1 MNPKIIL
8 CLALVLIGDV
18 LGCSTR
24 ARHSTSS
31 PVGVRLTGHASWN
44 GGGQAWPF
52 EIVMEG
58 FDHYYRKEWQ
68 PAQTNLGVAL
78 KTASP
83 VIVALAID
91 DFYDSKDRAYV
102 ARRLWQGDKFRGVAS
117 DELREVVENGHYT
130 EEFLAPVSREHF
142 PKPCVIKWA
151 ELPSLIITYTIENVE
166 FTYQRNPQFFADAR
180 KEYWAD
186 RDNHPAQEPTWHPK
200 PSPGQV
206 IAGDALKEAKQ
217 NPDAAIAKLR
227 EALAQFPLDQPLGA
241 WNQSELMGA
250 LWQIRGLAEKDAL
263 VNSFYRTVP
272 LVPHGRTSP
281 NGDLDHGP
289 LCFLRAIGSA
299 KRNETPD
306 LLAAIIA
313 DPRFDQTD
321 APTVVEMMVMSSE
334 GFPLPKEIPMGAP
347 AWPPVQMV
355 RELGPQRRLAPMWRN
370 SLRRHFGLPEEKLP
384 VWSWLSPKTNAP
396 LWGES
401 VDDLQMAC
409 SVDASNGV
417 LHCSV
422 RNAGTNAIAYNDFVF
437 GYVFYVSIEIREA
450 TGWKRVVSDNLPEGH
465 GIFATIAA
473 DTKARWLQPGEIITN
488 TWVRRDLLRVLQF
501 GPGPRQAF
509 LCEISGRDTFVMDL
523 EEARWMWPKT
533 ILQQRSVEA
542 RVRQIFR
549 SASPDDPSPY
559 MHGPDLDLYSGVFT
573 MDCGMLQLFS
583 DPSNFGNWQ

>member
-1 MNPKIIL
+1 MRFRPRTWL
-8 CLALVLIGDV
+8 LLGVLLLSAAYWV
-18 LGCSTR
+18 W
-24 ARHSTSS
+24 TSATS
-31 PVGVRLTGHASWN
+31 PPVGVRLTGHASWN

-58 FDHYYRKEWQ
+58 FDRYYRKEWFPQ
-68 PAQTNLGVAL
+68 QTNHIVQS
-78 KTASP
+78 KTAP
-83 VIVALAID
+83 KEGVYLAID

-117 DELREVVENGHYT
+117 DELREVVEYGHYT
-130 EEFLAPVSREHF
+130 EEFLAPVSRKRF

-151 ELPSLIITYTIENVE
+151 ELPSRIITYTIENVE
-166 FTYQRNPQFFADAR
+166 FTYQHNPQFFADAR
-180 KEYWAD
+180 KKCWAD
-186 RDNHPAQEPTWHPK
+186 RDNHPAPEPTWHPK

-206 IAGDALKEAKQ
+206 IAGDALKDAKQ

-241 WNQSELMGA
+241 WNQSTLMGA

-306 LLAAIIA
+306 LLASIIA
-313 DPRFDQTD
+313 DSRFDQTD

-334 GFPLPKEIPMGAP
+334 GFPLPKEIPLGAP
-347 AWPPVQMV
+347 ASPPVQMV
-355 RELGPQRRLAPMWRN
+355 RELGPQWRLVPLWRN

-384 VWSWLSPKTNAP
+384 VWSWLRLNTNAP
-396 LWGES
+396 IWGES
-401 VDDLQMAC
+401 VNGLQMAC
-409 SVDASNGV
+409 SLDASNGV

-422 RNAGTNAIAYNDFVF
+422 RNAGIKAIAYNDFIF
-437 GYVFYVSIEIREA
+437 GYFAYVSLEIREA

-473 DTKARWLQPGEIITN
+473 DTKARWLPPGEIITN
-488 TWVRRDLLRVLQF
+488 TWVWRDQLQALNI

-509 LCEISGRDTFVMDL
+509 LFRISGRDTFVMDL
-523 EEARWMWPKT
+523 EDARWMWPNT
-533 ILQQRSVEA
+533 ILQQGSVEA
-542 RVRQIFR
+542 RVRQTFR

-583 DPSNFGNWQ
+583 DPSNFGNWH